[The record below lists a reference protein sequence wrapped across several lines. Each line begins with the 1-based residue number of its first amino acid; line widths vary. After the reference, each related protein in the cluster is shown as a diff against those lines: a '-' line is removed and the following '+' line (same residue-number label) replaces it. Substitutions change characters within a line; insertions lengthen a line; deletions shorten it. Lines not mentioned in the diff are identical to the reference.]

1 MKRIPEPEYMD
12 MQDEADAYADAD
24 FNDVNAAF
32 VNDLLAFV
40 GDRDQA
46 RIIDMGTGPGDIP
59 QRILSARPQWHV
71 IGVDASLAM
80 LLRASDGRKR
90 RSDEVIPGYVQC
102 DVKWLPFAAATFCVV
117 ISNSILHH
125 VTGVESFW
133 REIKR
138 IGKPGAALFLRDLA
152 RPTSEA
158 EAADLVATR
167 AGTESALLQEEFYRS
182 LLAAYTPEEVR
193 GQLDKAGICGMQ
205 VMQVSDRHLDVK
217 GRLP

>member
-1 MKRIPEPEYMD
+1 
-12 MQDEADAYADAD
+12 
-24 FNDVNAAF
+24 
-32 VNDLLAFV
+32 
-40 GDRDQA
+40 
-46 RIIDMGTGPGDIP
+46 
-59 QRILSARPQWHV
+59 
-71 IGVDASLAM
+71 M